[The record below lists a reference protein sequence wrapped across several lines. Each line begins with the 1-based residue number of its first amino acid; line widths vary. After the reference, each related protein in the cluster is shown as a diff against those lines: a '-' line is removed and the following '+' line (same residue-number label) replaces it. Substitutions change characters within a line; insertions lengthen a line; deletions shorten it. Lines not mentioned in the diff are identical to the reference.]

1 MSVAT
6 EQVPIVVLPA
16 HFLPGRAGHPPRTRA
31 AHRGAGAHPCRYVCA
46 AGPDHRAGA
55 AES

>member
-16 HFLPGRAGHPPRTRA
+16 HSCRAGRSSAAHPGS
-31 AHRGAGAHPCRYVCA
+31 HRGAGAHPCRYVCA
-46 AGPDHRAGA
+46 AGPDHRAGS